1 VQQSGLRPALRR
13 GLWVFIL
20 LVALTVAEYVLAVK
34 MTRGNLPYMIVM
46 NLVDAGLILYF
57 FMHVSHLW
65 RKEE

>member
-1 VQQSGLRPALRR
+1 MQQSGLKPALRR
-13 GLWVFIL
+13 GYWVFIV
-20 LVALTVAEYVLAVK
+20 LVALTVAEYVLALK

-57 FMHVSHLW
+57 FMHIGHLW